1 MDHVER
7 SDIDPNTDAVVAAQ
21 PRTPE
26 ERLELSRAAMRASLA
41 EYYQRNRTDNLD
53 DPPAPEDPEPEWLKA
68 LSDAMSDRPLVA
80 IAMRWLRSWWHNHPW
95 RTLADLSGEVLH
107 EVVTPVARKHP
118 WMLLG
123 GAALAGVA
131 IASLRPWRWISG
143 GALLTGLLPPLSL
156 ASIIAAIT
164 QGLDM
169 FHVGDQPPSNEAE
182 PTPTAADNV
191 AAHGPA
197 TAGKDIPPAS
207 PVVH

>member
-7 SDIDPNTDAVVAAQ
+7 ADIDPNTDAVVAAQ

-26 ERLELSRAAMRASLA
+26 ERLEISRAAMRASLA
-41 EYYQRNRTDNLD
+41 EYYQRNRTNRLD

-107 EVVTPVARKHP
+107 EVVTPVARRHP
-118 WMLLG
+118 WLLLG
-123 GAALAGVA
+123 GAAVAGVA

-143 GALLTGLLPPLSL
+143 GTLVAGLLPSISL
-156 ASIIAAIT
+156 ASILAAIT

-169 FHVGDQPPSNEAE
+169 FHAGDEDPSDESAS
-182 PTPTAADNV
+182 AATTSDNV
-191 AAHGPA
+191 ESQGPA
-197 TAGKDIPPAS
+197 PAGNDIPPAS

>member
-7 SDIDPNTDAVVAAQ
+7 SDIDPNTDGVATTQ

-26 ERLELSRAAMRASLA
+26 ERLALSRAAMRASLA
-41 EYYQRNRTDNLD
+41 EYYQRSRTSNPD
-53 DPPAPEDPEPEWLKA
+53 DPPSPEDPEPEWLKA

-107 EVVTPVARKHP
+107 EVITPVARRHP

-123 GAALAGVA
+123 GAALVGVA
-131 IASLRPWRWISG
+131 IANLRPWRWISG
-143 GALLTGLLPPLSL
+143 GALLAGLLPPLSM
-156 ASIIAAIT
+156 ASILAAIT
-164 QGLDM
+164 QALDM
-169 FHVGDQPPSNEAE
+169 FHAS
-182 PTPTAADNV
+182 AADPQQQPDDP
-191 AAHGPA
+191 AAAGPVPA
-197 TAGKDIPPAS
+197 ANDVPPTS